1 MKRIVESEL
10 LDELSPTDLR
20 AVQSRRDLCRVNFF
34 MGNAGRMEKML
45 RDVFR
50 QRPPTRIVE
59 LGAGDGTFI
68 LRIAR
73 KLSLHW
79 ENVEVVLVDQQKMVS
94 PKTRDEFQRLGW
106 RVENIC
112 ADVFDWLPTCP
123 PADCILANLFLHH
136 FEPEKLSELLRLVA
150 AKTNLFL
157 ACEPRRSSAGL
168 FGTKF
173 LGLIGCNDVTRHDAV
188 VSVRAGF
195 RDKEISKLW
204 PQGRDWQ
211 PKESRAGLFS
221 HAFVAARL

>member
-10 LDELSPTDLR
+10 LDELSPTDLH
-20 AVQSRRDLCRVNFF
+20 AVQSRRDLCRVNFL
-34 MGNAGRMEKML
+34 MGNAGHMEKML
-45 RDVFR
+45 GDLFR
-50 QRPPTRIVE
+50 QRPPTRMVE
-59 LGAGDGTFI
+59 LGAGDGTFF

-73 KLSLHW
+73 KFSPYW
-79 ENVEVVLVDQQKMVS
+79 ENVEVILVDQQKLVS
-94 PKTRDEFQRLGW
+94 PETREEFQQLGW

-112 ADVFDWLPTCP
+112 ADVFDWLLTCP
-123 PADCILANLFLHH
+123 PVDCMLANLFLHH
-136 FEPEKLSELLRLVA
+136 FEPEKLSELLRLVS
-150 AKTNLFL
+150 AKSKNFM
-157 ACEPRRSSAGL
+157 ACEPRRSSAGI

-204 PQGRDWQ
+204 PQGGDWKQ
-211 PKESRAGLFS
+211 KESRAGLFS